1 MASLVAKN
9 VRGHTYFQ
17 IVECR
22 RINGKPRP
30 FVLAHLGT
38 AGHLLQRLQQND
50 QPHTALIRDFGAV
63 AALWDIAQDL
73 GLHALLQQH
82 TPKRRQG
89 HSIADYLLLAALSRA
104 LRPCPKTRLAAWY
117 QSTILPRLLPV
128 PLKHLTSQR
137 FWDHFD
143 YLDTATL
150 QHIEQA
156 LSLRLV
162 QHYRLDLKTLFYDAT
177 NFDTYID
184 SQTSARLPQRGHA
197 KSHRADLRIVGLALM
212 VSADFHIPLFWQ
224 VHPGNQPDSVTF
236 AKVVPTLARRHRQL
250 LAGLDQHITLVFD
263 KGNNSQDNIKK
274 LAKTPYHLIGS
285 LVPSQHEDL
294 LAIPARRFSRL
305 PARFGK
311 TWVHRTSKELYG
323 RTWTVL
329 ITRSARLLAGQIRGI
344 KQHLR
349 KRLQRL
355 AELQRKLATSQE
367 QGYRGKPYTRA
378 SLDKHLSELTRGQYL
393 STILTASVQEQEG
406 RLTLSYAVDAVAFR
420 ELKRRML
427 GKRILFT
434 DNESWTNEEIVSGY
448 RGQQHVERAFRD
460 LKDPTLV
467 QFRPM
472 FHWTDS
478 KIRVHALCCVLALT
492 LLGLLHRRVVQSG
505 VEISRTRLLEELKQV
520 RAVTNL
526 YGPPSEKQRG
536 RGRPRAVTILSQT
549 SALQKQLCDLLKL
562 EQYLPR

>member
-1 MASLVAKN
+1 MASLMAKT
-9 VRGHTYFQ
+9 VRGHTYWQ
-17 IVECR
+17 IVESR
-22 RINGKPRP
+22 RVNGKPRP
-30 FVLAHLGT
+30 VVLAHLGK
-38 AGHLLQRLQQND
+38 ADDLLRRLQQAD
-50 QPHTALIRDFGAV
+50 LPYAALIRDFGAV
-63 AALWDIAQDL
+63 VALWDIAQDL

-89 HSIADYLLLAALSRA
+89 HAIADYLLLAALSRA
-104 LRPCPKTRLAAWY
+104 LRPCPKTRLADWY
-117 QSTILPRLLPV
+117 QNTVLPRLLPI
-128 PLKHLTSQR
+128 PAKHLSSQR

-143 YLDTATL
+143 YLDADTL
-150 QHIEQA
+150 QRIEEA
-156 LSLRLV
+156 LSLRLA
-162 QHYRLDLKTLFYDAT
+162 QHYGLDLKALFYDAT

-184 SQTSARLPQRGHA
+184 SQTAAHLPQRGHA

-236 AKVVPTLARRHRQL
+236 ATVLPTLARRHRQL

-263 KGNNSQDNIKK
+263 KGNNSAENVKALGQ
-274 LAKTPYHLIGS
+274 TPYHLIGS

-294 LAIPARRFSRL
+294 LATPLSRFRRL

-311 TWVHRTSKELYG
+311 AWVHRTRKEVYG
-323 RTWTVL
+323 RPWAVV
-329 ITRSARLLAGQIRGI
+329 ITRSARLLAGQVRGI
-344 KQHLR
+344 RQHLR

-355 AELQRKLATSQE
+355 AELQRKLAASYE
-367 QGYRGKPYTRA
+367 EGYRGKPYTRA

-393 STILTASVQEQEG
+393 STILWTTAQEHEG
-406 RLTLSYAVDAVAFR
+406 RLTLAYGVDDKAFQ
-420 ELKRRML
+420 ELRKRVL

-434 DNESWTNEEIVSGY
+434 DNESWTDEEIVSGY

-505 VEISRTRLLEELKQV
+505 VEISRARLLEELKQV

-526 YGPPSEKQRG
+526 YGGEGAGPRG
-536 RGRPRAVTILSQT
+536 RGRPRAKTVLSKA
-549 SALQKQLCDLLKL
+549 SALQKQLCDILDLHKHI
-562 EQYLPR
+562 PH

>member
-1 MASLVAKN
+1 MASLVAKK
-9 VRGHTYFQ
+9 VHGHTYWQ
-17 IVECR
+17 IVESR
-22 RINGKPRP
+22 RIHGKPRP
-30 FVLAHLGT
+30 IVLAHLGK
-38 AGHLLQRLQQND
+38 ADDLLARLQRTA
-50 QPHTALIRDFGAV
+50 QPYTAVLRDFGAV
-63 AALWDIAQDL
+63 AALWDIAHEL
-73 GLHALLQQH
+73 GLHALLEQH

-89 HSIADYLLLAALSRA
+89 HAVADYLLLAALSRA
-104 LRPCPKTRLAAWY
+104 LRPCPKTRVADWY
-117 QSTILPRLLPV
+117 QSTILPRLLPI
-128 PLKHLTSQR
+128 PAKHLSSQR

-143 YLDTATL
+143 YLDADTL
-150 QHIEQA
+150 QRIEQA

-162 QHYRLDLKTLFYDAT
+162 EHYHLDLKTLFYDAT

-236 AKVVPTLARRHRQL
+236 AKVVPVLARRHRQL
-250 LAGLDQHITLVFD
+250 LAGLEQHITLVFD
-263 KGNNSQDNIKK
+263 KGNNSAANLKK
-274 LAKTPYHLIGS
+274 FAKTPYHLIGS

-294 LAIPARRFSRL
+294 LAVPLSRFQRL

-311 TWVHRTSKELYG
+311 TWVHRTHKELYG
-323 RTWTVL
+323 RSWTVVV
-329 ITRSARLLAGQIRGI
+329 TRSARLLAGQVRGI
-344 KQHLR
+344 RQHLR
-349 KRLQRL
+349 KRLGRL
-355 AELQRKLATSQE
+355 AELQRKLAASQE
-367 QGYRGKPYTRA
+367 PGYRGKPYTRA
-378 SLDKHLSELTRGQYL
+378 SLDEHLGELTRGQYL
-393 STILTASVQEQEG
+393 SSILRATVQEQDG
-406 RLTLSYAVDAVAFR
+406 RLSLAYEVDAAAFR
-420 ELKRRML
+420 KLKQRLL
-427 GKRILFT
+427 GKRLLFT
-434 DNESWTNEEIVSGY
+434 DNDSWTNAEIVSGY

-505 VEISRTRLLEELKQV
+505 VDISRTRLLEELKQV

-526 YGPPSEKQRG
+526 YGAGRQEQRG
-536 RGRPRAVTILSQT
+536 PGRPRAVTVLSKT
-549 SALQKQLCDLLKL
+549 SALQKQLCDILDLQKH
-562 EQYLPR
+562 LPH